1 MGWMHS
7 RGFMHYA
14 RKSIILCETRHN
26 LQHHQPSVKKTSF
39 IRVIRIY
46 VLQSPSLSELDD
58 KLDVII
64 VIALNLC
71 KPILKYE

>member
-1 MGWMHS
+1 M
-7 RGFMHYA
+7 
-14 RKSIILCETRHN
+14 
-26 LQHHQPSVKKTSF
+26 KKTSF

>member
-1 MGWMHS
+1 MN
-7 RGFMHYA
+7 YA
-14 RKSIILCETRHN
+14 RKSIILCETRQN
-26 LQHHQPSVKKTSF
+26 LQQPSVKRTSF